1 MQPPVNKIILGTDF
15 SETSKDAVH
24 FAVWIAKA
32 LGAELRPLHVFDKS
46 KWNVPAQYYQKPGF
60 DEVVSE
66 VEETKQRG
74 KDALKELAKSSGIE
88 AETIFTEGRA
98 GEEVVRVA
106 TDLDADL
113 IIMGTHGYSG
123 WKRFTLG
130 SVAEFVSRHAPCSVL
145 TIRPKKK

>member
-1 MQPPVNKIILGTDF
+1 V
-15 SETSKDAVH
+15 
-24 FAVWIAKA
+24 
-32 LGAELRPLHVFDKS
+32 LGAKLRPLHVFDIS
-46 KWNVPAQYYQKPGF
+46 KWNVLAQYYQKPGF

-66 VEETKQRG
+66 VDETRQRG
-74 KDALKELAKSSGIE
+74 KNALKEPAKSFGIE

-106 TDLDADL
+106 AELDADL

-130 SVAEFVSRHAPCSVL
+130 SVAEFVSRHAACSVL
-145 TIRPKKK
+145 TIRPKKNGEISY